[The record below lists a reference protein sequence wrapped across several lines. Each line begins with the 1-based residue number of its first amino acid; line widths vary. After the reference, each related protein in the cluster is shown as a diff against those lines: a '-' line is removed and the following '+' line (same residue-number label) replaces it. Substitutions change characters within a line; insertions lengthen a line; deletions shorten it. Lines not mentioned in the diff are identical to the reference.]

1 MNDSSVAEVVRQ
13 LSYAN
18 FEKND
23 IPKLGIDSRY
33 GYSAKL
39 LVYLATLSD
48 GQAK

>member
-13 LSYAN
+13 NSHAN
-18 FEKND
+18 FENND
-23 IPKLGIDSRY
+23 IPKLALDSRY

-39 LVYLATLSD
+39 LVNLATLND